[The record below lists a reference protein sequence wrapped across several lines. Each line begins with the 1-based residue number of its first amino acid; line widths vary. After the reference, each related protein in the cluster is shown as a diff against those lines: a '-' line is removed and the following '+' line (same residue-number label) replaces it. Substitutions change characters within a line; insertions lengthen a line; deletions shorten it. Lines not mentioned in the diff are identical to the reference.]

1 QEQHGGNGLAYPE
14 IVKALAGSPQT
25 AQRRNEKGE
34 LVVSVAVP
42 IQRSRAILGVLLLST
57 EGDDID
63 KIVQGERMAVFRVFG
78 VVSLV
83 MVILSLFLASTIASP
98 LRKLSAAADRVR
110 HGVKSRVEIPDF
122 SERQDEV
129 GHLSTS
135 IREMTDSLYTRIE
148 AIESFAADV
157 SHELK
162 NPLTSLRSAVETLPL
177 AKTEESRK
185 RLLDIIQHDVR
196 RLDRLITDIS
206 DASRLDAELARE
218 HIDRVD
224 MKTLLTNLVTAAR
237 EVHRNKVGTEIV

>member
-1 QEQHGGNGLAYPE
+1 M
-14 IVKALAGSPQT
+14 
-25 AQRRNEKGE
+25 
-34 LVVSVAVP
+34 
-42 IQRSRAILGVLLLST
+42 GVLLLST

-162 NPLTSLRSAVETLPL
+162 NPSPRCAALSKPCRSPRPKNRA
-177 AKTEESRK
+177 SGFS
-185 RLLDIIQHDVR
+185 
-196 RLDRLITDIS
+196 IS
-206 DASRLDAELARE
+206 SSTTFAAS
-218 HIDRVD
+218 
-224 MKTLLTNLVTAAR
+224 TA
-237 EVHRNKVGTEIV
+237 